1 MLMRQCGAHEPWLQ
15 PQMETSAI
23 LPKRTRVYRL
33 DNIDSWEEAIA
44 VAGLMIRRGGLVA
57 FPTETVYG
65 LGANALDE
73 AAVARI
79 FRAKG
84 RPANDP
90 LIVHIA
96 DFQQLSQVAED
107 APPGVDELAS
117 RFWPGPLTLVLKK
130 RKRVPANLT
139 AGLDTVAVRMPSHKV
154 ALALI
159 REAGAPIAAPS
170 ANLFSRPSPTCAQ
183 HVIDDLDGLVNV
195 VLDGGNTPI
204 GVESTI
210 LSMID
215 EPPRVLRPGGISLEE
230 LRAVAP
236 DVQYAPSY
244 LPDSAPAARAPG
256 SMLRHYSPRAPV
268 LLFEGA
274 DDAEVYAAM
283 RAEIARH
290 NRVGVLVSDAEA
302 AAFADLDLL
311 VERLGT
317 NADEAAQ
324 RLFAALRS
332 LDQREVDVILAR
344 APCKAGKGLAVWDRL
359 LRASVGSSVK
369 V

>member
-1 MLMRQCGAHEPWLQ
+1 M
-15 PQMETSAI
+15 S
-23 LPKRTRVYRL
+23 KRTQVYRL
-33 DNIDSWEEAIA
+33 TANDSWEEAIA
-44 VAGLMIRRGGLVA
+44 VAGLTIRRGGLVA

-73 AAVARI
+73 AAVAGI

-96 DFQQLSQVAED
+96 HIDQLEQVAI
-107 APPGVDELAS
+107 APPETTVELCR

-139 AGLDTVAVRMPSHKV
+139 AGLGTVAVRMPSHKV

-159 REAGAPIAAPS
+159 RAAGAPIAAPS

-195 VLDGGNTPI
+195 VLDGGDTPI

-215 EPPRVLRPGGISLEE
+215 EPPRVLRPGGFSLEE
-230 LRAVAP
+230 LGAVLP
-236 DVQYAPSY
+236 DLLYAPSY
-244 LPDSAPAARAPG
+244 LPNNALAARAPG
-256 SMLRHYSPRAPV
+256 SMLRHYSPKAPV
-268 LLFEGA
+268 LLYEGA

-283 RAEIARH
+283 RAEIAQH
-290 NRVGVLVSDAEA
+290 ERVGLLAGDAEA

-311 VERLGT
+311 VERLGANT
-317 NADEAAQ
+317 DEAAR

-332 LDQREVDVILAR
+332 LDRQEVDVIVAR
-344 APCKAGKGLAVWDRL
+344 APSKAGKGLAVWDRL
-359 LRASVGSSVK
+359 LRASAGSLVQ